1 MAYEFYVSIEGAT
14 QGKFHGESPKKDQAQ
29 KIPGLAFHYEVVS
42 PRDPASGLPT
52 GKRQHKP
59 ISFLKEWGAA
69 TPQLFQALVTNE
81 NLKTVKFEFLQV
93 DKTTGKEGVY
103 FTIDLTNATV
113 ADIKQSSGSA
123 DGADAAKHSSSQ
135 GIKELETITLAF
147 QKITLTYVKDKTSA
161 MDDWESQ
168 K

>member
-1 MAYEFYVSIEGAT
+1 VS
-14 QGKFHGESPKKDQAQ
+14 
-29 KIPGLAFHYEVVS
+29 VRVS

-93 DKTTGKEGVY
+93 DKTTGKEGGHP
-103 FTIDLTNATV
+103 
-113 ADIKQSSGSA
+113 SG
-123 DGADAAKHSSSQ
+123 
-135 GIKELETITLAF
+135 LRRRP
-147 QKITLTYVKDKTSA
+147 
-161 MDDWESQ
+161 
-168 K
+168 